1 MSTNDIVVNTRA
13 VQLLLLFVIDYKCKG
28 AMKCWP
34 KHRGHPLSVFSL
46 QGAEGPTRIV
56 IFLQLALTQSLPIRY
71 VVVNVKILI
80 IVLCMYTKNSCNS
93 GM

>member
-1 MSTNDIVVNTRA
+1 MSTHDILVNTRA
-13 VQLLLLFVIDYKCKG
+13 VPLLLLFVIVYKYKG

-56 IFLQLALTQSLPIRY
+56 IFLQFALIQSLRIRY
-71 VVVNVKILI
+71 VVVNSKILI
-80 IVLCMYTKNSCNS
+80 TVLCMYTK
-93 GM
+93 